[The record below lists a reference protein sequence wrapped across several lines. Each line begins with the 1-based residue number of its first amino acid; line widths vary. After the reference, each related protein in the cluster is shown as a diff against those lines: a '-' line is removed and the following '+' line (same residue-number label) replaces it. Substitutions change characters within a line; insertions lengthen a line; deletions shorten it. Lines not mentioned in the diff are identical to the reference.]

1 MAKNKIQFQQGF
13 SLQEFISQ
21 YGSEQKCRQALMKW
35 RWPHGFQCPK
45 CGHDQ
50 YYELNTRLLFQ
61 CKQCRTQ
68 TSVTAG
74 TIFDSTK
81 LPLATWFLGIYHVT
95 QSKISISAL
104 SLKRTIGVSYNT
116 ALLMKHK
123 IQQAMKERDDSTPL
137 TCIVQLD
144 DAYWGGK
151 KHDGKRGRGAT
162 GKIPFIAAVST
173 NEHGYPVAMRFSQV
187 DSFSKES
194 IKSWARKHLTP
205 GCTVIS
211 DGLSCFQVLEKEGYN
226 HIAIITGG
234 GPESVKIPEFKW
246 VNTIISNVKRSIHG
260 CFHAVS
266 EDHFPR
272 YLAEYCYRFNRRFDL
287 RQMIPRFCYVA
298 LRTKPCPQR
307 ILKTAEL
314 CG

>member
-13 SLQEFISQ
+13 SLQELISQ
-21 YGSEQKCRQALMKW
+21 YGCEQQCRQALIQW
-35 RWPHGFQCPK
+35 RWPQGFQCPV

-50 YYELNTRLLFQ
+50 YCELTTRLLFQ
-61 CKQCRTQ
+61 CNRCRTQ

-81 LPLATWFLGIYHVT
+81 LPLTTWFLGIYHIT

-123 IQQAMKERDDSTPL
+123 VQQAMKERDDSNPL

-151 KHDGKRGRGAT
+151 KRDGKRGRGAT
-162 GKIPFIAAVST
+162 GKIPFVAAVST
-173 NEHGYPVAMRFSQV
+173 NEQGHPVAMRFSQV
-187 DSFSKES
+187 TSFSKEA
-194 IKSWARKHLTP
+194 IKSWAQKHLTP
-205 GCTVIS
+205 GCTVVS
-211 DGLSCFQVLEKEGYN
+211 DGLNCFQALEEGGYN
-226 HIAIITGG
+226 HTAIITGG
-234 GPESVKIPEFKW
+234 GPESVKLPEFKW

-260 CFHAVS
+260 CFHAVR
-266 EDHFPR
+266 ENHFPR

-298 LRTKPCPQR
+298 LRTKPCPQWR
-307 ILKTAEL
+307 LKA
-314 CG
+314 G